1 MKFID
6 HTTLL
11 VKAGN
16 GGMGCIAFLREKFR
30 PKGGPCGGDGGNGGN
45 IILQVNPQLSTLH
58 DITLKHH
65 YRAENGANGSGKN
78 RHGKNG
84 KDIIIKVPPGTI
96 IKDTETEQ
104 ILKDLTKAKE
114 TYVVARGGNGGFGNA
129 RFKSKRQTAPH
140 IANDGQQGEKWK
152 IELELKVL
160 ADVGLVGLPDA
171 GKSTFISKVSNAKP
185 KIADYPFTTLVP
197 NLGIVKH
204 SDFQS
209 FVMADIP
216 GLIQGASD
224 GKGLGSQFLR
234 HVERTKVL
242 VYIVECIAE
251 EIQENFITLQN
262 ELKKHNPELIQRP
275 SLLLLTKT
283 DLIPA
288 ELLKVEKISKDIPII
303 QISSVTGKNLNEAV
317 QSIAKLIQS
326 QTHNSKITSEAERDF
341 M

>member
-6 HTTLL
+6 HTTLS

-30 PKGGPCGGDGGNGGN
+30 PKGGPCGGDGGRGGS
-45 IILQVNPQLSTLH
+45 IIFQVNPQLSTLQ

-84 KDIIIKVPPGTI
+84 KDIIIKIPPGTI
-96 IKDTETEQ
+96 IKNAETEQ
-104 ILKDLTKAKE
+104 VLMDLTESNAL
-114 TYVVARGGNGGFGNA
+114 YVAVKGGNGGFGNA
-129 RFKSKRQTAPH
+129 RFKTQRQTAPR
-140 IANDGQQGEKWK
+140 IANDGQQGEELK

-160 ADVGLVGLPDA
+160 ADVGLVGFPNS
-171 GKSTFISKVSNAKP
+171 GKSTFISKVSNARP

-197 NLGIVKH
+197 NLGIVKYG
-204 SDFQS
+204 DYQS

-216 GLIQGASD
+216 GLIYGASD

-234 HVERTKVL
+234 HIERTKVL
-242 VYIVECIAE
+242 VYLVECIAE
-251 EIQENFITLQN
+251 EIQENFKTLQK
-262 ELKKHNPELIQRP
+262 ELNKHNPELIERP
-275 SLLLLTKT
+275 SLLLLTKS
-283 DLIPA
+283 DLI
-288 ELLKVEKISKDIPII
+288 LDGSGKIKIISKNIPVI
-303 QISSVTGKNLNEAV
+303 QISSVAGENLNEAV

-326 QTHNSKITSEAERDF
+326 QIYDPEVPAD
-341 M
+341 

>member
-6 HTTLL
+6 HTTLS

-30 PKGGPCGGDGGNGGN
+30 PKGGPCGGDGGHGGN
-45 IILQVNPQLSTLH
+45 IIFQVNPQLGTLQ

-84 KDIIIKVPPGTI
+84 KDIIIKIPPGTI
-96 IKDTETEQ
+96 IKDAETEQ
-104 ILKDLTKAKE
+104 VLKDLTKANE
-114 TYVVARGGNGGFGNA
+114 SYVVAKGGNGGFGNA
-129 RFKSKRQTAPH
+129 RFKSKRQTAPR
-140 IANDGQQGEKWK
+140 IANDGQKGEKLN

-160 ADVGLVGLPDA
+160 ADVGLVGFPNA
-171 GKSTFISKVSNAKP
+171 GKSTFISKVSNARP

-197 NLGIVKH
+197 NLGIVKYG
-204 SDFQS
+204 DYQS

-216 GLIQGASD
+216 GLIHGASD

-234 HVERTKVL
+234 HIERTKVL
-242 VYIVECIAE
+242 VYLVECIAE
-251 EIQENFITLQN
+251 EIQENFKTLQK
-262 ELKKHNPELIQRP
+262 ELNKHNPELIERP
-275 SLLLLTKT
+275 SLLLLTKS
-283 DLIPA
+283 DLILDEPG
-288 ELLKVEKISKDIPII
+288 KIKKISKNIPVIK
-303 QISSVTGKNLNEAV
+303 ISSITGENLNEAV

-326 QTHNSKITSEAERDF
+326 QTYDTEVPTD
-341 M
+341 

>member
-6 HTTLL
+6 HTTLS

-30 PKGGPCGGDGGNGGN
+30 PKGGPCGGDGGHGGN
-45 IILQVNPQLSTLH
+45 IIFQVNPQLSTLQ

-84 KDIIIKVPPGTI
+84 KNIIIKIPPGTI
-96 IKDTETEQ
+96 IKDAETEQ
-104 ILKDLTKAKE
+104 VLKDLTKANE
-114 TYVVARGGNGGFGNA
+114 SYVVAKGGNGGFGNA
-129 RFKSKRQTAPH
+129 RFKSKRQTAPR
-140 IANDGQQGEKWK
+140 IANDGQLGEKLN

-160 ADVGLVGLPDA
+160 ADVGLVGFPNA
-171 GKSTFISKVSNAKP
+171 GKSTFISKVSNARP

-197 NLGIVKH
+197 NLGIVKYG
-204 SDFQS
+204 DYQS

-234 HVERTKVL
+234 HIERTKVL
-242 VYIVECIAE
+242 VYLVECVAE
-251 EIQENFITLQN
+251 EIQENFKTLQK
-262 ELKKHNPELIQRP
+262 ELNKHNPELIERP
-275 SLLLLTKT
+275 SLLLLTKS
-283 DLIPA
+283 DLILDKPG
-288 ELLKVEKISKDIPII
+288 KIKKISKNIPVI
-303 QISSVTGKNLNEAV
+303 QISSVTGENLNEAV

-326 QTHNSKITSEAERDF
+326 KTYDPKVPAD
-341 M
+341 